1 MQLSRASI
9 HDPRVH
15 DQGGLCDKKK
25 LHTICPLF
33 ERDVAFE
40 INKDSPF
47 YKVCPNND
55 ENCPEFELLVL
66 FQGSEP
72 HQLEQQ

>member
-1 MQLSRASI
+1 MI
-9 HDPRVH
+9 HEYMTKEGFVI
-15 DQGGLCDKKK
+15 KK
-25 LHTICPLF
+25 LHTICPLS

-66 FQGSEP
+66 FQG
-72 HQLEQQ
+72 